1 MDKTPSSK
9 IIFFFL
15 FLGFLAGLFINIG
28 DSFLGINLY
37 NILDLVGKIFLNSL
51 KMIVVPLI
59 MSSLIYNISSFSSA
73 DDLSNIGIKT
83 IVFYLITSFSAVIIG
98 ITVVNFIE
106 PGLINGSGAANIVGL
121 STNYNI
127 SEIINSQDSYSLNS
141 FLLSIFSGNMFYSIA
156 NGNML
161 FIIFFSVIFGL
172 ALRSSTSNSI
182 DTIKN
187 FWEGAYLVFLKIMSY
202 ILFFTPYGVFCLV
215 AKATINFSPDSY
227 IILLS
232 FFSTVIIGLMLH
244 VFVFYPLVLFIF
256 KRNILDHFK
265 GMSSALLMAF
275 SSSSSLAT
283 IPVTTKCLI
292 SKLGYKEEHVNFIIP
307 FGATINMDGTALFEC
322 VAVIFIAQ
330 LYGVDLSYIDQFL
343 ILSLALITSIG
354 VAGIPS
360 ASFVAIIV
368 ILSSVGL
375 PLEAVG
381 IILGIDRV
389 LDMLRTS
396 VNVFGDSCCVS
407 ALSSKEQN

>member
-15 FLGFLAGLFINIG
+15 FLGFLAGLFINIE

-121 STNYNI
+121 SANHNI

-161 FIIFFSVIFGL
+161 FIIFFSVIFRL

>member
-121 STNYNI
+121 SANHNI

-182 DTIKN
+182 NTVKN

-407 ALSSKEQN
+407 VVGK

>member
-9 IIFFFL
+9 IIFSFL

-37 NILDLVGKIFLNSL
+37 NFLDLVGKIFLNSL

-83 IVFYLITSFSAVIIG
+83 IVFYLVTSFSAIIIG

-121 STNYNI
+121 SANHNI

-141 FLLSIFSGNMFYSIA
+141 FLLNIFSGNMFYSIA

-182 DTIKN
+182 DTMKN

-232 FFSTVIIGLMLH
+232 FFSTVIIGLMIH

>member
-37 NILDLVGKIFLNSL
+37 NLLDLVGKIFLNSL

-73 DDLSNIGIKT
+73 DDLSNIGIKA
-83 IVFYLITSFSAVIIG
+83 IVFYLVTSFSAIIIG

-121 STNYNI
+121 SANHNI

-141 FLLSIFSGNMFYSIA
+141 FLLNIFSGNMFYSIA

-232 FFSTVIIGLMLH
+232 FFSTVIIGLMIH

>member
-37 NILDLVGKIFLNSL
+37 NLLDLVGKIFLNSL

-59 MSSLIYNISSFSSA
+59 MSSLIYNISSFSSTN
-73 DDLSNIGIKT
+73 DLSNIGIKT
-83 IVFYLITSFSAVIIG
+83 IAFYLVTSFSAIIIG

-121 STNYNI
+121 SANHNI

-141 FLLSIFSGNMFYSIA
+141 FLLNIFSGNMFYSIA

-232 FFSTVIIGLMLH
+232 FFSTVIIGLMIH

-368 ILSSVGL
+368 ILRSVGL

-407 ALSSKEQN
+407 ALSSKQQN

>member
-1 MDKTPSSK
+1 MEKIPSSK
-9 IIFFFL
+9 IIFIFL
-15 FLGFLAGLFINIG
+15 FLGFLTGLLIDVN
-28 DSFLGINLY
+28 DNFLGLNLY
-37 NILDLVGKIFLNSL
+37 NFFSIIGEIFLNSL

-59 MSSLIYNISSFSSA
+59 MSSLIYNVSSFSNA
-73 DDLSNIGIKT
+73 NDLSNLGIKT
-83 IVFYLITSFSAVIIG
+83 IAFYMATSFAAIIIG
-98 ITVVNFIE
+98 ITVVNIIQ
-106 PGLINGSGAANIVGL
+106 PGLINGEGAANIVGL
-121 STNYNI
+121 STNHNI
-127 SEIINSQDSYSLNS
+127 SEIINSKDSYSLNS
-141 FLLSIFSGNMFYSIA
+141 FLLNIFSGNMFYSIA

-161 FIIFFSVIFGL
+161 FIIFFSIVFGL
-172 ALRSSTSNSI
+172 ALRSSSSNSFE
-182 DTIKN
+182 TIKN
-187 FWEGAYLVFLKIMSY
+187 FWEGTYLVFLKIMSY

-227 IILLS
+227 LILLS
-232 FFSTVIIGLMLH
+232 FFSTVIIGLLLH
-244 VFVFYPLVLFIF
+244 IFVFYPLVLFIF
-256 KRNILDHFK
+256 KRNFLNHFK

-292 SKLGYKEEHVNFIIP
+292 NNLNYKEDRVNFIIP

-330 LYGVDLSYIDQFL
+330 LYGVDLSYVDQFL
-343 ILSLALITSIG
+343 VLSLALITSIG

-407 ALSSKEQN
+407 VLSNQKN